1 MYKRL
6 REKGATPSEIFY
18 HLLNAP
24 TTSFLQF
31 VGGYLSYL
39 NVYAYFPMTKIEVF
53 PQQVK
58 VQLGR
63 NRKPAVVVLLRCYLE
78 NYPHYSPRC
87 ENRPES
93 ELGNF
98 LNLFLLQSPL
108 CAPGNPQ
115 EGMIQNAYI
124 RNY

>member
-63 NRKPAVVVLLRCYLE
+63 NPMDRKPAVVVLLRCYLE
-78 NYPHYSPRC
+78 NYPHSPRR
-87 ENRPES
+87 EMPVLSKLASLKMPRVANHSTADQPT
-93 ELGNF
+93 F
-98 LNLFLLQSPL
+98 FK
-108 CAPGNPQ
+108 
-115 EGMIQNAYI
+115 IFF
-124 RNY
+124 